1 MTSRPSLDQQAD
13 ALRHAISI
21 CSRDGNMGEPALS
34 WLRAAAGTIA
44 FLRENQN
51 FARALIVVLDAV
63 SAFGEPIARVYNTE
77 NGSDK

>member
-34 WLRAAAGTIA
+34 WLRAAAATIA

-51 FARALIVVLDAV
+51 FARAMIVVLDAV
-63 SAFGEPIARVYNTE
+63 SAFGEPIARIYNTDE
-77 NGSDK
+77 GKGK

>member
-34 WLRAAAGTIA
+34 WLRAAAGTIE
-44 FLRENQN
+44 FLRENKN
-51 FARALIVVLDAV
+51 FARAMIVVLDAI
-63 SAFGEPIARVYNTE
+63 SAFGDPIVRVYNTTD
-77 NGSDK
+77 GKKQ